1 MKEAIIRKKAIQQLE
16 KDKWFCWFPKKVK
29 FQETDVFG
37 VYDIL
42 AVKGR
47 IVRWIQITTLSNVS
61 ARRHKIEGFLKKAKA
76 DLPSEIWGYNK
87 KKREFKI
94 LKVYKKSF
102 AEKIDNV

>member
-42 AVKGR
+42 AVKKKT
-47 IVRWIQITTLSNVS
+47 VRWIQITTLSNIS
-61 ARRHKIEGFLKKAKA
+61 ARRHKIEGFLKRTKA
-76 DLPSEIWGYNK
+76 DLPSEIWGWSK
-87 KKREFKI
+87 KHKRFKI
-94 LKVYKKSF
+94 ILL
-102 AEKIDNV
+102 